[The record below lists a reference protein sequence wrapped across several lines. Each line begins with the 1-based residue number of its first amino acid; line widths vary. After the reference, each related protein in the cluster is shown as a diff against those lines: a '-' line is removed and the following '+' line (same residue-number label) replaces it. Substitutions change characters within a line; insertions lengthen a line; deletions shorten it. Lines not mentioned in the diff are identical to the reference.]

1 MTLHGSRT
9 RLAARHSFGIAME
22 TSVYR
27 FIFRYSLRQ
36 QVVLLILTLLSFPFL
51 YASLDLPKQIV
62 NNAIGGKNIPNNILG
77 YPVDQIGY
85 LMVLS
90 GAFLA
95 LVLINGWFKY
105 KINTYKGR
113 LGERMLRRLRYELY
127 ARILR
132 FPLPRFRRVSSG
144 ELIPMITAEVEPLGG
159 FIGDALA
166 VPVFQ
171 GGTLLVYIAFIFMQ
185 DPILGGAAVALY
197 PFQGWLIPR
206 LQRTVNQLGKQR
218 VRAMRQISDRIGE
231 TVSGVQEIHA
241 HGTAAW
247 HLADISH
254 RLGDVYDIRFEIYQR
269 KFFIKFLNNFINQ
282 LTPFFF
288 YAIGGWLVI
297 HGSLSFGALV
307 AVLAAYKDLAAPW
320 KELLDWY
327 QQKEDNRIKYE
338 QVVEQFHLP
347 DLLDETLVAAPP
359 PPDTP
364 GDPAAPPPRLTGT
377 LSFTAVTL
385 ADDGA
390 TPVLEGVT
398 ADIRLDRH
406 TAIVGTGTGRD
417 EMAQLIARLLLP
429 TSGQIRWNGQD
440 FTRLPESVTGR
451 RIAYVGPQPHL
462 FAASLYENLL
472 YGLRRP
478 PPDSGAPADSHA
490 RHRRT
495 ESLAAGNTV
504 LEPDGDWIDY
514 AAAGC
519 DGPES
524 LETRVTALLRTVHLD
539 DDVYAMGLNQ
549 TIDPDQRPDIA
560 ARVLAARQAVETLL
574 TANPK
579 LGRLVERFDPNRF
592 NTNASVAENL
602 LFGTPVGPTFAI
614 DALAANDYV
623 LYVLDKA
630 GISRSFL
637 EVGHQVA
644 ETMVELFSGLPPGHE
659 FFERFSFISF
669 ADLPA
674 FQAILAQVTK
684 DGLDRLDGEARTRL
698 MTLPFRLVPAR
709 HRLGL
714 LTPEKEA
721 NLLAARRLFAQNLPA
736 DLRPAV
742 EFFDPRRYNT
752 AATIQDNIL
761 FGKLVYGQPQAQ
773 TRVSAMMAEV
783 VERMDLRDCIITV
796 GLNHPVGIAGSRLSG
811 AQRQKAAI
819 ARALLKNPDLL
830 VLSEATAG
838 LDPRTQARIHAG
850 IHENRRNRGLVWVVQ
865 QPAMAKNLDDVLVMK
880 SGRIVEK
887 GSYDTLNKD
896 GTLFHELMRAD

>member
-1 MTLHGSRT
+1 
-9 RLAARHSFGIAME
+9 ME

-27 FIFRYSLRQ
+27 FILRYSLRQ
-36 QVVLLILTLLSFPFL
+36 QVVLLVLTLLSFPFL
-51 YASLDLPKQIV
+51 YASLDLPKRIV
-62 NNAIGGKNIPNNILG
+62 NNAIGGQDLPAEVLG
-77 YPVDQIGY
+77 YPVDQVGY

-90 GAFLA
+90 GAFLG
-95 LVLINGWFKY
+95 LVLVNGWFKY

-171 GGTLLVYIAFIFMQ
+171 GGTLLVYIVFIFMQ
-185 DPILGGAAVALY
+185 DPILGAAAVALY

-231 TVSGVQEIHA
+231 TVSGVQDIHA
-241 HGTAAW
+241 HGTAPW
-247 HLADISH
+247 HLADISR
-254 RLGDVYDIRFEIYQR
+254 RLGDIYDIRFEIYQR

-288 YAIGGWLVI
+288 YAIGGYLVI
-297 HGSLSFGALV
+297 RGSLSFGALV

-347 DLLDETLVAAPP
+347 DLLDESLVAAPP
-359 PPDTP
+359 EP
-364 GDPAAPPPRLTGT
+364 GTAAAAVPTLTGT
-377 LSFTAVTL
+377 LTLSAVTL
-385 ADDGA
+385 SDDGA
-390 TPVLEGVT
+390 TPVLEGIS
-398 ADIRLDRH
+398 ADIPLDRH
-406 TAIVGTGTGRD
+406 TAVVGLGTGRD
-417 EMAQLIARLLLP
+417 ELAQLIARLLLP
-429 TSGQIRWNGQD
+429 TGGQIRWNGED
-440 FTRLPESVTGR
+440 YTRLSERITGR

-478 PPDSGAPADSHA
+478 PPVEAEPADARA

-519 DGPES
+519 DGPGA
-524 LETRVTALLRTVHLD
+524 LEARVTGLLTAVDLD
-539 DDVYAMGLNQ
+539 GDVYAMGLNH
-549 TIDPDQRPDIA
+549 TIEPDRRPDIA
-560 ARVLAARQAVETLL
+560 ARILAAREAVEGLL
-574 TANPK
+574 AADPK
-579 LGRLVERFDPNRF
+579 LGRLVERFDPARF
-592 NTNASVAENL
+592 NSNASVAENI

-614 DALAANDYV
+614 DALASNDYM
-623 LYVLDKA
+623 LSVLDKA
-630 GISRSFL
+630 GITRNFL
-637 EVGHQVA
+637 EAGHQVA

-674 FQAILAQVTK
+674 FQTILAQAAK
-684 DGLDRLDGEARTRL
+684 DGLDTLSGEARTRL
-698 MTLPFRLVPAR
+698 MALPFRLIPAR

-714 LTPEKEA
+714 MTAEKEA
-721 NLLAARRLFAQNLPA
+721 NLLAARRLFAEHLPA

-742 EFFDPRRYNT
+742 EFFDPARYN
-752 AATIQDNIL
+752 AAASIQDNIL

-773 TRVSAMMAEV
+773 ARVSAMMAEV
-783 VERMDLRDCIITV
+783 VERLDLRGCVIAV

-811 AQRQKAAI
+811 TQRQKTAI

-838 LDPRTQARIHAG
+838 LDPRTQARVHAA
-850 IHENRRNRGLVWVVQ
+850 IRDNRQGRGLVWVLHH
-865 QPAMAKNLDDVLVMK
+865 PALARNFDHVLVMK
-880 SGRIVEK
+880 SGRIVEQ
-887 GSYDTLNKD
+887 GTYDTLNKD
-896 GTLFHELMRAD
+896 GTLFQELMRAD

>member
-1 MTLHGSRT
+1 
-9 RLAARHSFGIAME
+9 ME

-36 QVVLLILTLLSFPFL
+36 QVLLLLLTLLSFPFL
-51 YASLDLPKQIV
+51 YASLDLPKRIV
-62 NNAIGGKNIPNNILG
+62 NNAIGGKNIPPEILG
-77 YPVDQIGY
+77 YPVDQVGY
-85 LMVLS
+85 LMLLS
-90 GAFLA
+90 GAFLV
-95 LVLINGWFKY
+95 LVVINGWFKY

-127 ARILR
+127 AHILR

-241 HGTAAW
+241 HGTAPW
-247 HLADISH
+247 HLADISS
-254 RLGDVYDIRFEIYQR
+254 RLGSVYDIRFEIYQR

-288 YAIGGWLVI
+288 YAIGGYLVI
-297 HGSLSFGALV
+297 RGSLSFGALV

-359 PPDTP
+359 EPGAPPADE
-364 GDPAAPPPRLTGT
+364 PPPRLAGT
-377 LSFTAVTL
+377 LAFNGVTL

-390 TPVLEGVT
+390 TPVLEGINAT
-398 ADIRLDRH
+398 IPLDGH

-429 TSGQIRWNGQD
+429 TGGQIRWNGQD
-440 FTRLPESVTGR
+440 YSRLPESITGR

-462 FAASLYENLL
+462 FASSLYENLI

-478 PPDSGAPADSHA
+478 PAVPAGEPDDPRA
-490 RHRRT
+490 RRRRF

-504 LEPDGDWIDY
+504 LEPAGDWIDF

-519 DGPES
+519 DGPRA
-524 LETRVTALLRTVHLD
+524 LEERVTGLLAAVHLD
-539 DDVYAMGLNQ
+539 DDVYAMGLNH
-549 TIDPDQRPDIA
+549 TIDPDERPDIA
-560 ARVLAARQAVETLL
+560 ARVLAAREAAEGLL
-574 TANPK
+574 SENPK
-579 LGRLVERFDPNRF
+579 LGRLVERFDPDRF

-614 DALAANDYV
+614 DALAGNDYV
-623 LYVLDKA
+623 LFVLEKA
-630 GISRSFL
+630 GLTQGFL
-637 EVGHQVA
+637 DAGHRVA

-674 FQAILAQVTK
+674 FQTILAQVAK
-684 DGLDRLDGEARTRL
+684 DGLDSLNGEARTRL
-698 MTLPFRLVPAR
+698 MALPFRLIQAR

-721 NLLAARRLFAQNLPA
+721 RLLEARRLFAQHLPA

-752 AATIQDNIL
+752 AASIQDNIL

-773 TRVSAMMAEV
+773 AKVSSMMAEV
-783 VERMDLRDCIITV
+783 VERLDLRGSIIAV

-838 LDPRTQARIHAG
+838 LDPRTQARIHAT
-850 IHENRRNRGLVWVVQ
+850 IREERRGRGLVWVLH
-865 QPAMAKNLDDVLVMK
+865 QPALAQNFDHVLVMK
-880 SGRIVEK
+880 SGRIVEH
-887 GSYDTLNKD
+887 GTYDTLNND
-896 GTLFHELMRAD
+896 GTLFHELKQAD

>member
-1 MTLHGSRT
+1 
-9 RLAARHSFGIAME
+9 ME

-27 FIFRYSLRQ
+27 FIFRHSLRQ
-36 QVVLLILTLLSFPFL
+36 QILLLILTLLSFPFL
-51 YASLDLPKQIV
+51 YASLDLPKRIV
-62 NNAIGGKNIPNNILG
+62 NNAIGGKNIPPDILG
-77 YPVDQIGY
+77 YPVDQVAY
-85 LMVLS
+85 LMLLS
-90 GAFLA
+90 GAFLV
-95 LVLINGWFKY
+95 LVLVNGWFKY

-171 GGTLLVYIAFIFMQ
+171 GGTLVVYIAFIFMQ

-231 TVSGVQEIHA
+231 TVSGAQEIHA
-241 HGTAAW
+241 HGTAPW
-247 HLADISH
+247 HLADISS

-288 YAIGGWLVI
+288 YAIGGYLVI
-297 HGSLSFGALV
+297 RGSLSFGALV

-359 PPDTP
+359 EP
-364 GDPAAPPPRLTGT
+364 GAPPAGEPAPRLDGT
-377 LSFTAVTL
+377 LTFSGVTL

-390 TPVLEGVT
+390 TPVLEGVNAT
-398 ADIRLDRH
+398 IALDGH
-406 TAIVGTGTGRD
+406 TAITGSGTGRD

-429 TSGQIRWNGQD
+429 SGGQIRWNGQD
-440 FTRLPESVTGR
+440 YTRLPESVTGR

-462 FAASLYENLL
+462 FAASLYENLI

-478 PPDSGAPADSHA
+478 PAVPAEEPDDPRA
-490 RHRRT
+490 RRRRF

-504 LEPDGDWIDY
+504 LEPAGDWIDF

-519 DGPES
+519 DGPQM
-524 LETRVTALLRTVHLD
+524 LEERVTGLLAAVHLD
-539 DDVYAMGLNQ
+539 DDVYGMGLNH
-549 TIDPDQRPDIA
+549 TIDPDLRPDIA
-560 ARVLAARQAVETLL
+560 ARVLAAREAAEGLL
-574 TANPK
+574 SENPK
-579 LGRLVERFDPNRF
+579 LGRLVERFDPERF

-623 LYVLDKA
+623 LHVLEKA
-630 GISRSFL
+630 GLTQGFL
-637 EVGHQVA
+637 EAGHRVA

-674 FQAILAQVTK
+674 FQAILGQVGK
-684 DGLDRLDGEARTRL
+684 DGLGSLSGESRTRL
-698 MTLPFRLVPAR
+698 MALPFRLVQAR

-721 NLLAARRLFAQNLPA
+721 RLLEARRLFARDLPA

-742 EFFDPRRYNT
+742 EFFDPRRYN
-752 AATIQDNIL
+752 AAASIQDNIL

-773 TRVSAMMAEV
+773 AKVSAMMAEV
-783 VERMDLRDCIITV
+783 VERLDLRGSIIAV

-811 AQRQKAAI
+811 AQRQKVAI

-838 LDPRTQARIHAG
+838 LDPRTQARIHAT
-850 IHENRRNRGLVWVVQ
+850 IREERRGRGLVWVLH
-865 QPAMAKNLDDVLVMK
+865 QPALAQSFDHVLVMK
-880 SGRIVEK
+880 SGRIVEH
-887 GSYDTLNKD
+887 GTYDTLNND